1 MVVLIHCTV
10 HCTGL
15 HCYRQVRLADIESV
29 AVEERR
35 GYLTL
40 VITAQRDL
48 KLLLRRT
55 EGIRE
60 WAASLEVHWRRERA
74 NRNQIQMKST
84 DDFWNRKQF
93 SDSHGFQDW
102 LLARENIG

>member
-1 MVVLIHCTV
+1 MVHFV
-10 HCTGL
+10 HCPGL
-15 HCYRQVRLADIESV
+15 HCCRQVRLADIESV

-40 VITAQRDL
+40 VITAPRDL

-60 WAASLEVHWRRERA
+60 WAASLEVHWRRVITHQHLVMLQTAVNWTLWRMMMRYLISSY
-74 NRNQIQMKST
+74 NHDKIMIR
-84 DDFWNRKQF
+84 
-93 SDSHGFQDW
+93 
-102 LLARENIG
+102 